1 MGRKSNLQIVLSVSP
16 SSSVRRDISQLT
28 EPRKRPVIKRLICE
42 ESRPLGGDKSQS
54 HSVCQDRGGGQR
66 GGGRDIIYQGPSTT
80 LAVNTY

>member
-1 MGRKSNLQIVLSVSP
+1 MRRKSNLQIVLSVSP

-54 HSVCQDRGGGQR
+54 HSVCQDRGGVR